1 MSLTIAAIK
10 NAKSADK
17 PKRLYDERG
26 LYLEIAPN
34 GGRWWRFK
42 YRFDGKEKRL
52 SFGVFPDVG
61 LKEAREARD
70 ETRKLVAQGINPS
83 IQRKAEKCL
92 RVETGQ
98 NTLEVIAREWFE
110 KQKPGWSEVH
120 AKNVIERLQN
130 NVFPWLGK
138 QPIVDI
144 RAKDL
149 LGVLRRMEAR
159 GAIETAHRT
168 RGICGAIF
176 RYAIATGRAERD
188 IAADLRDALP
198 PVKSQHL
205 AAVVEPS
212 RVAELMREIESYQ
225 GTLPVRCAL
234 RLAPLVF
241 VRPGELR
248 TARWTDIDL
257 EAAEWRYVVSKT
269 QTPHIVPLSRQAIA
283 ILRELH
289 PLTGNREYVFPSAR
303 SPRRPMS
310 NNAIL
315 SALRRCGIPRDEM
328 SGHGF
333 RAMARTILDEVLGF
347 RPDIIEHQLAH
358 AVRDPLGRAYNR
370 TAHIKERREMMQ
382 GWANY
387 LDRLRKGPSSK

>member
-70 ETRKLVAQGINPS
+70 ETRKLVAQGIDPS